1 MSIRITFNNPNNPD
15 SIKVYRSTS
24 KIDLAALPD
33 PIATLAG
40 TETSFSDVTAA
51 RNTVYY
57 YVIGSY
63 KGDDVLFT
71 QNQQYGYFPDTGPGP
86 SKLLRGNW
94 NEGYFG
100 TCSITELFAAQEL
113 CTALGYVPNGA
124 VNASTANF
132 WHKFILDGKI
142 LFIPDFNLA
151 SDGWLYL
158 YRAGLVFGVDG
169 YGDRLSTFSGG
180 NYNQKKTVTKNN
192 RTYLVRLP
200 KGSSAPTSEALTDL
214 TVADA
219 RWGEGEWN
227 RTVGRLGCGTFNFCT
242 RSRLGNKAVYATNN
256 TSYTA
261 GLTQHMQS
269 NGTPI
274 QMFGVTASDV
284 PSTVSWGSNYYNWRP
299 VLELQL

>member
-1 MSIRITFNNPNNPD
+1 MSIRIAFTNPNNAD
-15 SIKVYRSTS
+15 TIKVYRATS
-24 KIDLAALPD
+24 KIELSALPD

-40 TETSFSDVTAA
+40 TATSFSDVTAA

-63 KGDDVLFT
+63 KGDDVIFT

-100 TCSITELFAAQEL
+100 TCTQAELFAAQEL

-124 VNASTANF
+124 VNTTASNV

-142 LFIPDFNLA
+142 LFIPDLCMA
-151 SDGWLYL
+151 ADGWLYI
-158 YRAGLVFGVDG
+158 YRAGLVYGVDG
-169 YGDRLSTFSGG
+169 YGDRPASFSGG

-192 RTYLVRLP
+192 RTYLVRLM
-200 KGSSAPTSEALTDL
+200 KATAAPTSELVTDL
-214 TVADA
+214 TNGDA

-227 RTVGRLGCGTFNFCT
+227 RTMGRLGCGTYNFST
-242 RSRLGNKAVYATNN
+242 RSRLGNKPVYSTNN
-256 TSYTA
+256 TLFTGA
-261 GLTQHMQS
+261 LTQHMTA
-269 NGTPI
+269 NGTI
-274 QMFGVTASDV
+274 VQMFATLASDV
-284 PSTVSWGSNYYNWRP
+284 PSTVAWSSNYYNWRP